1 MGTTVGQ
8 GAAQAATAPAAAA
21 AAAGEAAVSSDRW
34 ASKAGVEIEAVE
46 SEAAA
51 RELVTV
57 LSRVWPQP
65 DGSQPFPPE
74 LAWALA
80 HSGNYVA
87 LARTADG
94 PVAAAVAFRGRDVDG
109 AHLHSHMV
117 GVVAEHQGANIGFA
131 LKQHQR
137 AWALGQDMT
146 RITWTFDPLLVRN
159 AYFNVMK
166 LGARLTRYYVDFY
179 GRLTDD
185 INAGDETDRCLVTW
199 WLTEDR
205 AVHASAGEVPPCDR
219 DALLASGAVEVLG
232 PDPTGAPQLAVD
244 GPAAVRLVR
253 VPADAVDV
261 RRADPGRSRE
271 WRHALRR
278 VLLDA
283 FAAGMEVTA
292 VSRDGSY
299 VLSAGG

>member
-1 MGTTVGQ
+1 VGDD
-8 GAAQAATAPAAAA
+8 AA
-21 AAAGEAAVSSDRW
+21 EADVVSDRW
-34 ASKAGVEIEAVE
+34 ASKAGIEIELVA

-51 RELVTV
+51 RELVAV
-57 LSRVWPQP
+57 LARVWPQP
-65 DGSQPFPPE
+65 GGTDPFPPE

-94 PVAAAVAFRGRDVDG
+94 PVAAAVAFRGRDADG
-109 AHLHSHMV
+109 PHLHSHMV
-117 GVVAEHQGANIGFA
+117 GVVAEHRGANIGFA

-137 AWALGQDMT
+137 AWALGQDLA

-179 GRLTDD
+179 GQLTDG
-185 INAGDETDRCLVTW
+185 INAGDETDRLLVTW
-199 WLTEDR
+199 WLTEER
-205 AVHASAGEVPPCDR
+205 AVHAAAGEVPPCDR
-219 DALLASGAVEVLG
+219 DGLLASGAVPLLG
-232 PDPTGAPQLAVD
+232 PDAAGAPRLAPD
-244 GPAAVRLVR
+244 GPAAAPRLVG

-261 RRADPGRSRE
+261 RRSDPGRSRE

-278 VLLDA
+278 VLVGA
-283 FAAGMEVTA
+283 FSAGMEVTA
-292 VSRDGSY
+292 VSRDGWY

>member
-1 MGTTVGQ
+1 MGGI
-8 GAAQAATAPAAAA
+8 
-21 AAAGEAAVSSDRW
+21 AGEAAVSSERW
-34 ASKAGVEIEAVE
+34 ASKAGVEIELVD
-46 SEAAA
+46 SEGAA

-87 LARTADG
+87 LARTEDG
-94 PVAAAVAFRGRDVDG
+94 PVAAAVAFRGRDADG
-109 AHLHSHMV
+109 VHLHSHMV
-117 GVVAEHQGANIGFA
+117 GVVADHQGANIGFA

-137 AWALGQDMT
+137 AWALDQDLA

-179 GRLTDD
+179 GELTDG

-205 AVHASAGEVPPCDR
+205 AVRASAGEVPSSDR
-219 DALLASGAVEVLG
+219 GALLASGAVKVLG
-232 PDPTGAPQLAVD
+232 PDATGAPEPSADCVA
-244 GPAAVRLVR
+244 PVRLVC

-261 RRADPGRSRE
+261 RRTDPGRSRE
-271 WRHALRR
+271 WRHALRT
-278 VLLDA
+278 VLRDA
-283 FAAGMEVTA
+283 FDAGLEVTA
-292 VSRDGSY
+292 VSRDGCY
-299 VLSAGG
+299 VLSADG

>member
-1 MGTTVGQ
+1 MEQGTVGP
-8 GAAQAATAPAAAA
+8 GAAGNTAAAA
-21 AAAGEAAVSSDRW
+21 AAAAEAAVSSERW
-34 ASKAGVEIEAVE
+34 ASKAGVDIELVE
-46 SEAAA
+46 SEGAA

-65 DGSQPFPPE
+65 DGGQPFPPE

-87 LARTADG
+87 LARGPVG
-94 PVAAAVAFRGRDVDG
+94 PVAAAVAFRGSDG
-109 AHLHSHMV
+109 DGVHLHSHMV

-137 AWALGQDMT
+137 AWALGQDLT
-146 RITWTFDPLLVRN
+146 RVTWTFDPLLVRN

-179 GRLTDD
+179 GELTDG

-205 AVHASAGEVPPCDR
+205 AVRASAGEVPACDR
-219 DALLASGAVEVLG
+219 DALLASGAVELLG
-232 PDPTGAPQLAVD
+232 PGPTGAPEMSAD
-244 GPAAVRLVR
+244 GAAPVRLVR

-261 RRADPGRSRE
+261 RRSDPARSRE

-283 FAAGMEVTA
+283 FAAGMQVTA
-292 VSRDGSY
+292 VSRDGGY

>member
-1 MGTTVGQ
+1 VG
-8 GAAQAATAPAAAA
+8 GAVGHEAAEAAA
-21 AAAGEAAVSSDRW
+21 SSERW
-34 ASKAGVEIEAVE
+34 ASKAGVDIELVDSE
-46 SEAAA
+46 SAA

-65 DGSQPFPPE
+65 DGSQPLPPE

-87 LARTADG
+87 LARTAGG
-94 PVAAAVAFRGRDVDG
+94 PVAAAVAFRGSDVDG

-137 AWALGQDMT
+137 AWALGQGLA

-179 GRLTDD
+179 GQLTDD

-199 WLTEDR
+199 WLTDDR
-205 AVHASAGEVPPCDR
+205 AVHASAGEVPACDR
-219 DALLASGAVEVLG
+219 DALLAAGAVQLLG
-232 PDPTGAPQLAVD
+232 PGPGGAPQLSMD
-244 GPAAVRLVR
+244 GRAPVRLVG
-253 VPADAVDV
+253 VPTDAVDA
-261 RRADPGRSRE
+261 RRADPGRSRQ
-271 WRHALRR
+271 WRHALRG

-283 FAAGMEVTA
+283 FGAGMEVSA
-292 VSRDGSY
+292 VSRDGWY